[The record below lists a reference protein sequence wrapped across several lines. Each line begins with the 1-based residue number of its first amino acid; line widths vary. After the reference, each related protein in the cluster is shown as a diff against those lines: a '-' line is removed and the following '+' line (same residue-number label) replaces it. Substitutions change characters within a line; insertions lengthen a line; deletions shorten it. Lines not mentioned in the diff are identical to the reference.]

1 MSNEVKLTVRFSD
14 DDHAWIAG
22 HQWISLSRFIQVKND
37 TMKEMKLLQERV
49 LELEQ
54 ENTHLRGLLKERL

>member
-14 DDHAWIAG
+14 DHHAWFGG
-22 HQWISLSRFIQVKND
+22 HQWISLYRFLEVKSD